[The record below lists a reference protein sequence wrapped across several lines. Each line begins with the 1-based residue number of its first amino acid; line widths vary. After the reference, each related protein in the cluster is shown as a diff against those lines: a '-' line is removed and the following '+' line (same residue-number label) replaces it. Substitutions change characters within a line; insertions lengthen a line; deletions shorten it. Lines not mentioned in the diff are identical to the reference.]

1 MRVCMC
7 AHVFVTTPLVRVVES
22 PLEKFLP
29 HPLMGFAGREV
40 DALGS
45 CATAQ
50 LTQQSFKTEGFGGLR
65 A

>member
-29 HPLMGFAGREV
+29 HPLMGFAGRELTLL
-40 DALGS
+40 AP
-45 CATAQ
+45 AQ
-50 LTQQSFKTEGFGGLR
+50 PHNSLNNNLSKLR
-65 A
+65 ASEG